1 MAMLAIGDFLYAVS
15 PNFACAMLSLTLLGG
30 AYVGALNG
38 FNAAVQLYAPVS
50 ERSRILSLYTLSLSV
65 FYPFGALL
73 QSWLSKL
80 VGIREITE
88 ISAGLMALVVLYLV
102 IRGEKVWSAISGPV
116 VEAQ

>member
-1 MAMLAIGDFLYAVS
+1 
-15 PNFACAMLSLTLLGG
+15 
-30 AYVGALNG
+30 VGALNG

-88 ISAGLMALVVLYLV
+88 ISAGLMALVVIYLV